1 MKNRRITSGVM
12 IALSVAGVWAAAVYA
27 TRAVAAT
34 SPSSAFSSTD
44 RFRFHEELVKAQKSV
59 WDFQS
64 RMNSTGVPA
73 DTRDLFHKWA
83 RLIYEDSLRVGIN
96 RLPAGDPLAKEL
108 GAALLTDGEPRSEM
122 VLKANLGPIP
132 SSRITTLLARVAD
145 LQGHHDSPWTGW
157 VASEFEWLFKK
168 AKQRSDGFYMSEMKD
183 LLVSQEPLEKKI
195 DFVMRFVA
203 IGDARMADYP
213 REYFDELLKTQS
225 LESNQR
231 VKIQALLNE
240 INKLMGK

>member
-1 MKNRRITSGVM
+1 MI

-27 TRAVAAT
+27 TGAVAAT
-34 SPSSAFSSTD
+34 SPSSAFSPTD
-44 RFRFHEELVKAQKSV
+44 RFRFHEELVRAEKSV
-59 WDFQS
+59 WNFKSS
-64 RMNSTGVPA
+64 RHLAGVPPN
-73 DTRDLFHKWA
+73 TGDLFHKWA
-83 RLIYEDSLRVGIN
+83 RLIYEDSLRVGID

-132 SSRITTLLARVAD
+132 SSRITILLARVAE
-145 LQGHHDSPWTGW
+145 LQGQPSIPEAEWM
-157 VASEFEWLFKK
+157 ASEFEWLFKK

-240 INKLMGK
+240 INKLMRP